1 MKSSMF
7 YMPRF
12 YGNRAK
18 AYVNNQEES
27 GKIAPIIYDLI
38 RFCENIDTPSLR
50 LKKYAEMKSI
60 NLSTVEIATNNI
72 LYGRIGED
80 DDIVAILTEA
90 GCACGYR
97 LTHSE
102 VERSRIK
109 HLMLEFNR
117 DEESER
123 LRDLFT
129 TFIYCMIKDHMMI
142 ACKKGN
148 FIEGMVFDPYPGE
161 TYYIDDGFVSYEDK
175 AKAFRVIDSD
185 AYSEVLSAIER
196 GCELE
201 DVIDILPEDP
211 HARMFLR
218 KYDEY
223 ELSQIAALNK
233 DSKHSA

>member
-12 YGNRAK
+12 YGTRAK
-18 AYVNNQEES
+18 SYVNNAEES

-38 RFCENIDTPSLR
+38 RFCEGIDTPSLR
-50 LKKYAEMKSI
+50 LKKYSEMKRI
-60 NLSTVEIATNNI
+60 DVNMMEIARNNI
-72 LYGRIGED
+72 LYGRIGEN
-80 DDIVAILTEA
+80 DDIVAILTEC

-97 LTHSE
+97 ITHSE
-102 VERSRIK
+102 IERNRVK

-117 DEESER
+117 EDYQQ

-129 TFIYCMIKDHMMI
+129 VFIYCMIKDHMMI

-161 TYYIDDGFVSYEDK
+161 TYYIEDGFVSYEDK
-175 AKAFRVIDSD
+175 VKAFEVIDAN

-201 DVIDILPEDP
+201 DVIGILPEDP

-223 ELSQIAALNK
+223 EISQIAALNK